1 MRWLSFA
8 VRLLTSAV
16 AAVRC
21 LCVPAV
27 SVCQWHIVKGLPIDA
42 QTQKL
47 IDTTT
52 KELMEEKNEAFS
64 S

>member
-1 MRWLSFA
+1 MAHLCHVIADERCCCCRWSCAL
-8 VRLLTSAV
+8 
-16 AAVRC
+16 
-21 LCVPAV
+21 AV

-52 KELMEEKNEAFS
+52 KELMEEKSEAFS

>member
-1 MRWLSFA
+1 MLLS
-8 VRLLTSAV
+8 LP
-16 AAVRC
+16 
-21 LCVPAV
+21 LCALVV
-27 SVCQWHIVKGLPIDA
+27 FVCQWHIVKGLPIDA

-52 KELMEEKNEAFS
+52 KELMEEKSEAFS